1 MSLAGDAVS
10 AAEFISRV
18 ENMTFEPAAQAR
30 VVINE
35 RTGTIVAGGTVRI
48 SQVAVTHGGIKV
60 EVVNL
65 PEVIQPRPF
74 SLGRTEV
81 VPNPS
86 MVVEEKDSEMVVLD
100 GNTTVSELAQALNS
114 LGVTPRDVIAILQA
128 IKEAGALHANL
139 VLL

>member
-1 MSLAGDAVS
+1 
-10 AAEFISRV
+10 
-18 ENMTFEPAAQAR
+18 EPSSQAR

>member
-1 MSLAGDAVS
+1 VEKNEISKPFLLEASSFDTDDAEGILLDKRFADS
-10 AAEFISRV
+10 HGLL
-18 ENMTFEPAAQAR
+18 P
-30 VVINE
+30 
-35 RTGTIVAGGTVRI
+35 GGKITL
-48 SQVAVTHGGIKV
+48 THGGVKV

-86 MVVEEKDSEMVVLD
+86 MVVEEKDAEMVVLD